1 MEEKKIQMTEDIEYF
16 LLKAK
21 SAIEQALETK
31 DPTICLSS
39 ILQAEITI
47 RSHISHIQ
55 KDNSELINT
64 KSRIIE

>member
-1 MEEKKIQMTEDIEYF
+1 MEDNKIQMTEDIEYF

-21 SAIEQALETK
+21 SAIEQALETR
-31 DPTICLSS
+31 DPNVCLSS

-55 KDNSELINT
+55 KNNT
-64 KSRIIE
+64 EISVIKSRIIE